1 MSTCRLVPA
10 SSPVSLWSCN
20 EALTR
25 KEYCYKTK
33 EQHMWSRTIR
43 YVLSKYRMIDRYT
56 RKQFGGKVASNFRLY
71 SNNLNAFE
79 RKNDFQ
85 KFCKNFVN
93 RYYQCPKLCILF
105 YTIKKFHM

>member
-33 EQHMWSRTIR
+33 EQHMWSRKQPTI
-43 YVLSKYRMIDRYT
+43 LGYT
-56 RKQFGGKVASNFRLY
+56 RQ
-71 SNNLNAFE
+71 
-79 RKNDFQ
+79 
-85 KFCKNFVN
+85 
-93 RYYQCPKLCILF
+93 
-105 YTIKKFHM
+105 H